1 MYSWQWEWEHY
12 TRMEIY
18 AHEDIKYL
26 ILGEDYNSY
35 GYNYIGAKNGM
46 NIIIIVK
53 AFLMISLK
61 HLIIMENLEIKY
73 YEKRQIIRRNNIFK
87 YVYRK

>member
-1 MYSWQWEWEHY
+1 MYSLQWEWEYY

-35 GYNYIGAKNGM
+35 GYNYIGAKKWNEHYHHCKS
-46 NIIIIVK
+46 VFDDK
-53 AFLMISLK
+53 FEASD
-61 HLIIMENLEIKY
+61 Y
-73 YEKRQIIRRNNIFK
+73 YGKFRDKIL
-87 YVYRK
+87 